1 MAATTETIYEE
12 LKHLRA
18 EIQELK
24 NILVPEIEP
33 DNDEIRA
40 IQEGEVEFKTGECI
54 DWKTLKSSN

>member
-1 MAATTETIYEE
+1 MAATNDTIYEE

-33 DNDEIRA
+33 ENDEIRA
-40 IQEGEVEFKTGECI
+40 IQEGEIEFKTGECI
-54 DWKTLKSSN
+54 DWNALKSSD